1 MNKLFYTGNI
11 EDLLNKGWTL
21 NMNSEVFKVIHHESR
36 MDDEVIFID
45 TKTKQITAYNIRTNS
60 ELMKDLE
67 GKTEIRN

>member
-1 MNKLFYTGNI
+1 MSKLFYTGNI
-11 EDLLNKGWTL
+11 EDLINKGWTL

-45 TKTKQITAYNIRTNS
+45 TKTKQITAYNIKTNS

>member
-1 MNKLFYTGNI
+1 MSKLFYTGNI
-11 EDLLNKGWTL
+11 EDLLNKGWTK
-21 NMNSEVFKVIHHESR
+21 NMVSEVFKVIHHESR

-45 TKTKQITAYNIRTNS
+45 TKTKQITAYNLRTNS

>member
-21 NMNSEVFKVIHHESR
+21 NMISEVFKVIHHESR